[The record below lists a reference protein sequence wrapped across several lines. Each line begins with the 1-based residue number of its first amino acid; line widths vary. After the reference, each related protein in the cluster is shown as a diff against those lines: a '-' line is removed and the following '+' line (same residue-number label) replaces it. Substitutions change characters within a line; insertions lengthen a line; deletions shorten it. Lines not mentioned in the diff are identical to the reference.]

1 MTDPIRSRPTPWKNV
16 VLLCG
21 KCSKKLDGG
30 FGPKR
35 KQTLRSVLREAL
47 KATNRR
53 REIRILETRCM
64 GLCPKK
70 AITALNATH
79 PGNLLTIPEGTAIEQ
94 VLMQL
99 LGTGEVVEPS
109 GIEPLTS

>member
-1 MTDPIRSRPTPWKNV
+1 M
-16 VLLCG
+16 LLCG

-35 KQTLRSVLREAL
+35 KETLRTVLRAAL

-53 REIRILETRCM
+53 REVRILETRCM
-64 GLCPKK
+64 GLCPKQ

-79 PGNLLTIPEGTAIEQ
+79 PGNLLTIPEGTPIEQ

-99 LGTGEVVEPS
+99 VGPGKVMSGEVVEPS

>member
-35 KQTLRSVLREAL
+35 KETLRSVLRAAL
-47 KATNRR
+47 KADNRR
-53 REIRILETRCM
+53 REVRIVETRCM
-64 GLCPKK
+64 GLCPKN
-70 AITALNATH
+70 AITALNATN
-79 PGNLLTIPEGTAIEQ
+79 PGSLLTIPEGAGIEQ

-99 LGTGEVVEPS
+99 VGPGKVVEPS